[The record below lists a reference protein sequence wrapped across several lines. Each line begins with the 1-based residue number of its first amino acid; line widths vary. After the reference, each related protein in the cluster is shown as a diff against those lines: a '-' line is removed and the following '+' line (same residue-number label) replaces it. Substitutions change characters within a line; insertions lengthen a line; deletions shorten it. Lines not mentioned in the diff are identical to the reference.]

1 MPTYKSQCVFVQEP
15 PLVTADRYND
25 LVTQVENQKKY
36 TNYLAEHIDKLI
48 NDKIESKKE
57 KKDIFMTF
65 YINIDGM
72 TRQQAEQSLYEF
84 NKNLPKETSNYKITN
99 IVLPVKNQPTN
110 VEIVNPSI
118 TNGDI
123 IKSFKDLVDSLDDDK
138 YKELIE
144 KL

>member
-57 KKDIFMTF
+57 EIFMTF
-65 YINIDGM
+65 YINVDGM
-72 TRQQAEQSLYEF
+72 TRQQSEQSLYQF
-84 NKNLPKETSNYKITN
+84 TKSLSKETSNYKITN
-99 IVLPVKNQPTN
+99 IILPVKNQPTK

-123 IKSFKDLVDSLDDDK
+123 IKSFKDLVDTLDDNK
-138 YKELIE
+138 YREIIE
-144 KL
+144 NL